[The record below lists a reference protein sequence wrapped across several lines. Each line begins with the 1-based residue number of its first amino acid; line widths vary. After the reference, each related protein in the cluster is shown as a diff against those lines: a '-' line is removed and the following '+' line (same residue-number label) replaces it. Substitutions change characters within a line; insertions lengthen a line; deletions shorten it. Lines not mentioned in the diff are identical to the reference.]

1 MSKTVLTL
9 KERPHVPLE
18 AEVLSPDVITTL
30 SHDEL
35 CALPVV
41 LGKRQCRLDDFFAVE
56 GAGSDELEI
65 RGDAGRVKWIG
76 RGMTR
81 GRVTVVGDAG
91 MHLGAY
97 MRGGTIEVTG
107 NASDWVG
114 AEMRG
119 GVIRVRGD
127 AGGQIGAA
135 YRGSLSGMNGG
146 TILVEGTAGIEV
158 GMRMRRGV
166 IAVRGP
172 VRDFAGLQMKGG
184 TIVLMGGAE
193 IRTGAWMARGTIVA
207 LTELRLLPTFAY
219 ACQYN
224 PTFLRLYAKY
234 LRTHGFT
241 IPCDVSEGSYRRYT
255 GDASVPG
262 KGEILIWR
270 PAVDQPNTSAGRIA
284 RFGRASPPGAS

>member
-1 MSKTVLTL
+1 VTTRTVLTL

-18 AEVLSPDVITTL
+18 AEVLTPDVL
-30 SHDEL
+30 AGRSRDEVR
-35 CALPVV
+35 ALPVV
-41 LGKRQCRLDDFFAVE
+41 LGKRQCRLDDFFEVE
-56 GAGSDELEI
+56 GDGSEGLEV

-81 GRVTVVGDAG
+81 GRITVVGNAG

-97 MRGGTIEVTG
+97 MKGGTIEVTG

-119 GVIRVRGD
+119 GLIRVRGS

-146 TILVEGTAGIEV
+146 TILVEGPAGVEV

-166 IAVRGP
+166 IAVKGP
-172 VRDFAGLQMKGG
+172 VKDFAGLQMKGG

-193 IRTGAWMARGTIVA
+193 IRTGAWMVRGTIVA
-207 LTELRLLPTFAY
+207 LKQVRLLPTFTP
-219 ACQYN
+219 ACAYN
-224 PTFLRLYAKY
+224 PVFLRLYAKY
-234 LRTHGFT
+234 LRPLGITV
-241 IPCDVSEGSYRRYT
+241 PVEEREGRYRRYT
-255 GDASVPG
+255 GDTAVPG
-262 KGEILIWR
+262 KGEILVW
-270 PAVDQPNTSAGRIA
+270 QPS
-284 RFGRASPPGAS
+284 GAE